1 MIGAGEICNSV
12 QLEPIVHNDI
22 DELVRI
28 DQECFDKNQTYDSS
42 FFDKLLSG
50 NQVSTKAIEN
60 DEIIGF
66 VISLFSGKLAVIY
79 TLDVRPRYRRRGVAN
94 RLVKVI
100 EDELNKRGC
109 QEIILQTRV
118 NNSDA
123 INLFVKRG
131 YRQTKRISDYYSK
144 GVDAFEMRKTL

>member
-1 MIGAGEICNSV
+1 MR
-12 QLEPIVHNDI
+12 LEAIVHYDI

-50 NQVSTKAIEN
+50 NQVSKKAIEN

-79 TLDVRPRYRRRGVAN
+79 TLDVRPGYRRRGVAN
-94 RLVKVI
+94 KLVEVI

-144 GVDAFEMRKTL
+144 GVDAYEMRKTL

>member
-1 MIGAGEICNSV
+1 M
-12 QLEPIVHNDI
+12 QLEPIAHHDI

-28 DQECFDKNQTYDSS
+28 DKECFDKSQTYDSS
-42 FFDKLLSG
+42 FFDKLVSG
-50 NQVSTKAIEN
+50 HQVSRKAIEN

-66 VISLFSGKLAVIY
+66 VISVYSEKLAVIY

-94 RLVKVI
+94 KLTEVI
-100 EDELNKRGC
+100 EDELKRQGC
-109 QEIILQTRV
+109 NEIILQTRV

-131 YRQTKRISDYYSK
+131 YRQTRRISDYYSK